1 MAFAKILKLEE
12 AGIVFPGKVI
22 MGLEVMLRSSTREV
36 PALPTLV

>member
-22 MGLEVMLRSSTREV
+22 LGSDF
-36 PALPTLV
+36 